1 MVRFEWHEAKRQE
14 TLRTRGLDF
23 ADLARFDW
31 AGAVDILDDRTDYG
45 EERHVAVGHL
55 DGRLLVVAYTMRGE
69 TVRIISM
76 RKANAREQRRHAERT
91 AGR

>member
-1 MVRFEWHEAKRQE
+1 VQFEWDEAKRRE

-31 AGAVDILDDRTDYG
+31 AGAVDILDDRSDYG
-45 EERHVAVGHL
+45 EERHVAVGRL
-55 DGRLLVVAYTMRGE
+55 DGRLLVIAYTMRGE
-69 TVRIISM
+69 IVRIISL